1 MLRGL
6 PFVEVG
12 GGMPAGA
19 EAAARRLVARG
30 VAGLISFGLAGGLS
44 PELRPGDVVV
54 PAAVLENGVR
64 FGCDPALMAALGGG
78 AGVMLAAEAMIGRA
92 ADKAALFA
100 ASQAEAVD
108 LESGAVARVAAAAGL
123 PFAVLRA
130 VADSAAQNLPPAAMI
145 GLTAD
150 GRIDFAAIAASVLR
164 LPGQVPGLIAVGRNA
179 QQARAALVKQV
190 GFMTRGGA

>member
-1 MLRGL
+1 
-6 PFVEVG
+6 
-12 GGMPAGA
+12 
-19 EAAARRLVARG
+19 
-30 VAGLISFGLAGGLS
+30 LISFGLAGGLS

-64 FGCDPALMAALGGG
+64 FGCDPALTAALGGG
-78 AGVMLAAEAMIGRA
+78 AGVMLAAEAIIGRA

-100 ASQAEAVD
+100 ASQAAAVD

-150 GRIDFAAIAASVLR
+150 GRIDFAAIAASLLR

-179 QQARAALVKQV
+179 KQARAALVKQV